1 MQNLPRLTCTF
12 DIENRN
18 LEELLKTR
26 WVGSS
31 GRQQERMHT
40 QFYKLL
46 MMGGK
51 TARNM

>member
-1 MQNLPRLTCTF
+1 LVREGRSTDAGDVDGFQPIHT
-12 DIENRN
+12 
-18 LEELLKTR
+18 
-26 WVGSS
+26 S
-31 GRQQERMHT
+31 GRQQDSMTIPKAT